1 MKSVPPIINM
11 VDVNETRASKTVE
24 HLAINCRKSDWTYAI
39 GDLVTRYG
47 GKSGRVLIFGG
58 SRKTCSKLGKSGR
71 IYGARMIH
79 GGIKQAMRE
88 ETLKAFREGQIRVL
102 IGTDVAARGLDIPE
116 IDLVIQT
123 VPPTEIDWYI
133 HRSGRTGRAGRS
145 GICICLYEP
154 KQVRIV
160 LFCSKV
166 I

>member
-11 VDVNETRASKTVE
+11 VAVDETRASKTVE
-24 HLAINCRKSDWTYAI
+24 HLAINCSKSDWSFVI
-39 GDLVTRYG
+39 GALVTRFG
-47 GKSGRVLIFGG
+47 GESGRVLIFGA
-58 SRKTCSKLGKSGR
+58 SRKTCKNLEKSGR
-71 IYGARMIH
+71 IVGARMMH
-79 GGIKQAMRE
+79 GGITQSKRE
-88 ETLKAFREGQIRVL
+88 ETLKAFREGKIRVL

-123 VPPTEIDWYI
+123 TPPTDIDWYI

-145 GICICLYEP
+145 GICICLYQPEE
-154 KQVRIV
+154 VGIV